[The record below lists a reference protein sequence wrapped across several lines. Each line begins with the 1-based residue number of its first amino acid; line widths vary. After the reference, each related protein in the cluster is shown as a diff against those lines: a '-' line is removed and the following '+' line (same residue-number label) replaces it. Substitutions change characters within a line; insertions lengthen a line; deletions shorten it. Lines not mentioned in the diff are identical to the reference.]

1 MRYVYLFELLRTIF
15 LPNDEPSY
23 GIVHAL
29 RQAIMEKVEVLVVVI
44 NDYGWLM
51 MFLFEVAMLVG
62 KEGELW
68 WDAGDDCVGGV
79 GGLKFGDVGGVAVAG
94 DDGVGDVGAGP
105 SLSSTQ
111 H

>member
-15 LPNDEPSY
+15 LPNDKPSY

-29 RQAIMEKVEVLVVVI
+29 RQAIHGRGGGVSGV
-44 NDYGWLM
+44 DHCWLI
-51 MFLFEVAMLVG
+51 MFLFEVVLLVG

-111 H
+111 HY